1 MMAKVYFWKI
11 DTKKRNATNPS
22 EEHGSYISSIIIL
35 DEKSWS
41 STDILSNTKLQ
52 PICFLISTINTS
64 PRYILYTKTVF
75 A

>member
-1 MMAKVYFWKI
+1 MMAKVHFWKI

-41 STDILSNTKLQ
+41 STDIQYKITTDMFFNQHYK
-52 PICFLISTINTS
+52 
-64 PRYILYTKTVF
+64 Y
-75 A
+75 